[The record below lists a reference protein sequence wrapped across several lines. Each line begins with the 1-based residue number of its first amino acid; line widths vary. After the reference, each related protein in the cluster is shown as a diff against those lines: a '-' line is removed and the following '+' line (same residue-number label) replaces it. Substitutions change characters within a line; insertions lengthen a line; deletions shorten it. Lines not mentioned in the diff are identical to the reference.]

1 MLSRLDNV
9 IGYAVVSDYAIA
21 YANGY
26 AIVMSA
32 IEFTPILTIA
42 YGNDCQGIK

>member
-9 IGYAVVSDYAIA
+9 IGYGVVSDYAIA

-26 AIVMSA
+26 AIVMTA
-32 IEFTPILTIA
+32 IMFTPILNIV
-42 YGNDCQGIK
+42 YGNNCQGIR